1 MKIHT
6 KTTICGQKVLRKV
19 LEKSQE
25 NRSLAENDKIEN
37 ENYEEKGKRR

>member
-6 KTTICGQKVLRKV
+6 KTTICGRKV

-37 ENYEEKGKRR
+37 KNYEEKGKRR